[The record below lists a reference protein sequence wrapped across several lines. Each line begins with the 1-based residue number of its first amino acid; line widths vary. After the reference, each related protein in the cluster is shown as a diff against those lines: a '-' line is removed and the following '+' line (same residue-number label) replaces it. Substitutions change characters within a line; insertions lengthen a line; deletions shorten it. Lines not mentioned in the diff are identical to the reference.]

1 MMGLQMG
8 GLRDEIL
15 RRWGQYGEWDA
26 AGVDRAQEL
35 ADLLIQNGISS
46 LDFTRAQDTS
56 NQEWID
62 YLRQVQPERAAA
74 GLANL
79 YNYSFGGK
87 TLGFLGDVNNDG
99 SFGKIGSSP
108 QEDNLIGWSARGKGN
123 VGFRVGTAPDGSL
136 FIAPNWSSSSDM
148 DEIRD
153 IAKGVAF
160 IGGSAVAI
168 PALAGMAGG
177 GAPAAAT
184 AGGTT
189 GGSGLTLSGAASNAG
204 IGAGTTTGFGGTG
217 AGLSIP
223 ASVPGTATSLGT
235 TGLGITGTTGAG
247 LMGATPAGNSTLQS
261 PLTNS
266 PQFQPSPN
274 LPTGAVD
281 PVTMPSLPSSPTI
294 NPMPGGVPWQEAAL
308 GTLPEV
314 APQQSDIPATDTPAP
329 VNAPSVPG
337 SVPGPGPGPN
347 SPLPSWMPQWMRDNP
362 QLARQ
367 VVTGLGGLFGA
378 MEGNSGGSAPA
389 APSYGPAQQWSS
401 GLSMAAQPRPRQQQ
415 PALNYNQPAP
425 TGLAM
430 GAGRFLRGG

>member
-177 GAPAAAT
+177 GAAGGAAGGATGGAAPAAVSGGGGAPAAAT

-294 NPMPGGVPWQEAAL
+294 NP
-308 GTLPEV
+308 
-314 APQQSDIPATDTPAP
+314 
-329 VNAPSVPG
+329 
-337 SVPGPGPGPN
+337 
-347 SPLPSWMPQWMRDNP
+347 LPSWMPQWMRDNP